1 MKGFFKVKSVDEVL
15 AIINEFEPLDSE
27 EVSLEDAHGR
37 ILSESVISPEDLPLF
52 SRSTMDG
59 FAVRA
64 KDTFGATEGLPAL
77 FSIVGEVRMG
87 EEPDV
92 MVSTGEA
99 ARIWTGGMLP
109 SGSDAVLPLEYARDV
124 DDKSVELAR
133 AVAPADHV
141 ILAGEDVKKGRS
153 ISFSGQR
160 LKPQDLGL
168 LAALGISGVKVRKK
182 PRAAIISTGDEIVD
196 VTATPRPGQVR
207 DINTYTLSA
216 LTKEAGAVPYV
227 MDRAGDQ
234 FEDIKKAVELGLEKA
249 DTVILSGGSS
259 VGVRDF
265 TVAVFESFPGS
276 EILVHGISVSPG
288 KPTILARL
296 GNKSLWGLPGH
307 ATAAMITFDLFLN
320 PLLAKLS
327 GFSPADPLLNQQK
340 ARLSRNLASVHG
352 REDYVRVSIGREPDG
367 EVIAQPVLG
376 KSGLIS
382 TMVKADGLIRIGRDV
397 EGLKKGS
404 MVEVMLFRDF

>member
-37 ILSESVISPEDLPLF
+37 ILKEPVISPEDLPLF

-77 FSIVGEVRMG
+77 FSIIGEVGMG

-92 MVSTGEA
+92 TVSTGEA
-99 ARIWTGGMLP
+99 VRIWTGGMLP

-124 DDKSVELAR
+124 DDKSVELSK

-141 ILAGEDVKKGRS
+141 ILAGEDVKKDQS
-153 ISFSGQR
+153 ISFSGKR
-160 LKPQDLGL
+160 LRPQDLGL
-168 LAALGISGVKVRKK
+168 LAALGISTVSVRKR

-216 LTKEAGAVPYV
+216 LAKEAGAVPYV
-227 MDRAGDQ
+227 MDRAGDK
-234 FEDIKKAVELGLEKA
+234 FEGIKKAVELGLEKA

-307 ATAAMITFDLFLN
+307 ATAAMITFDLFLR
-320 PLLAKLS
+320 PLLNKLS
-327 GFSPADPLLNQQK
+327 GFSPSDPLLNQQK

-352 REDYVRVSIGREPDG
+352 REDYVRVSIGTEPDG
-367 EVIAQPVLG
+367 TVIAQPVLG

-397 EGLKKGS
+397 EGLNKGS
-404 MVEVMLFRDF
+404 MVNVMLFRDF